1 MYKRQTYSFERLY
14 QDGGFTRFDAID
26 KTKEYG
32 CQGVELVLDDKT
44 PDGSTP
50 MEYAKALYAHAKE
63 QGLEVPIYTTG
74 ANFFVKEPEK
84 ELERLCRHIDIA
96 AECKI
101 PLLRH
106 DVAWGYYEGYTGIKS
121 YKKVIEAVAPF
132 VRQAA
137 EYARERGVKT
147 CSENHGYL
155 LQDSARMLELFAAV
169 DHPNYG
175 FLCDMGNFTVVD
187 EDCATAV
194 SALSDYI
201 VHVHAKDML
210 VLSLI
215 HI

>member
-1 MYKRQTYSFERLY
+1 MKSCISTYSFERLY

-147 CSENHGYL
+147 CSENHRLSVTG
-155 LQDSARMLELFAAV
+155 QRENAGAV
-169 DHPNYG
+169 CGGRSSQLRISVRYG
-175 FLCDMGNFTVVD
+175 QFYSCG
-187 EDCATAV
+187 
-194 SALSDYI
+194 
-201 VHVHAKDML
+201 
-210 VLSLI
+210 
-215 HI
+215 

>member
-1 MYKRQTYSFERLY
+1 MKSCISTYSFERLY

-96 AECKI
+96 AECTTSHGAIMRAIRGSKATKRSSKR
-101 PLLRH
+101 LHRLC
-106 DVAWGYYEGYTGIKS
+106 
-121 YKKVIEAVAPF
+121 
-132 VRQAA
+132 VRQQNMP
-137 EYARERGVKT
+137 G
-147 CSENHGYL
+147 
-155 LQDSARMLELFAAV
+155 SAV
-169 DHPNYG
+169 
-175 FLCDMGNFTVVD
+175 
-187 EDCATAV
+187 
-194 SALSDYI
+194 
-201 VHVHAKDML
+201 
-210 VLSLI
+210 
-215 HI
+215 

>member
-1 MYKRQTYSFERLY
+1 MKSCISTYSFERLY

-106 DVAWGYYEGYTGIKS
+106 TLVHIYRGITDFQKS
-121 YKKVIEAVAPF
+121 FVLRIGVLIGIDHGARCWALGKK
-132 VRQAA
+132 R
-137 EYARERGVKT
+137 
-147 CSENHGYL
+147 
-155 LQDSARMLELFAAV
+155 
-169 DHPNYG
+169 
-175 FLCDMGNFTVVD
+175 
-187 EDCATAV
+187 
-194 SALSDYI
+194 I
-201 VHVHAKDML
+201 VHTNNPRL
-210 VLSLI
+210 FSI
-215 HI
+215 S

>member
-1 MYKRQTYSFERLY
+1 MKSCISTYSFDRLY

-50 MEYAKALYAHAKE
+50 MEYAKALCAHAKE

-106 DVAWGYYEGYTGIKS
+106 DVAWGYYEGYTSGSRICQGARCEDLQRKPRLS
-121 YKKVIEAVAPF
+121 VTGQRENARAVCGGRSSQLRIS
-132 VRQAA
+132 VR
-137 EYARERGVKT
+137 
-147 CSENHGYL
+147 
-155 LQDSARMLELFAAV
+155 
-169 DHPNYG
+169 YG
-175 FLCDMGNFTVVD
+175 
-187 EDCATAV
+187 
-194 SALSDYI
+194 
-201 VHVHAKDML
+201 
-210 VLSLI
+210 
-215 HI
+215 